1 MEAGPCLPYS
11 ETGAGALAC
20 HSRLPTPSALPHSPI
35 NQGGPICP
43 SGRHSCSQVLGTPG
57 TGRMLVFLAP
67 ALLPRPDPHLSAP
80 ASHSGASARL
90 EASRGQVLPLSPVPG
105 FHWHLIT
112 DEGLCPLLHLR
123 GSCVPLSIPGQ
134 AVRPLL
140 EALCH
145 HPSPPTSSL
154 DVLSPG
160 INMLS
165 RLFALKA
172 RSCLPSQIYLLSLV
186 NSLPLHP
193 IPPP

>member
-1 MEAGPCLPYS
+1 M
-11 ETGAGALAC
+11 GAGALAC

-35 NQGGPICP
+35 NQGGPPAPLVATHAPRCWAP
-43 SGRHSCSQVLGTPG
+43 QGWEECW
-57 TGRMLVFLAP
+57 VFLAP

-123 GSCVPLSIPGQ
+123 GSCVALSIPGR

-140 EALCH
+140 EALCR

-154 DVLSPG
+154 DILSPG

-172 RSCLPSQIYLLSLV
+172 RSCLLSQIYLLSLV
-186 NSLPLHP
+186 NSLALHP